1 MMKARAREPIQT
13 DDAVKRGRQ
22 ARYFSEGV
30 RTPTVSTASK
40 PFVLQRKPVCACG
53 GGCLRCQEHQTIQ
66 PKLAISTPGDH
77 YEQEAD
83 RQAEQVMRGSAFD
96 GHDRAAR
103 ELATAADAPDSSA
116 QPLGLAVRTGMES
129 SFGQDF
135 SQVRVHADAQ
145 AAAAAQSV
153 NALAY
158 TTGNDIVFGA
168 GQFAPETAAGRRL
181 LAHELAHVVQQ
192 RNGGPQQIA
201 RQTPG
206 EAKPDES
213 KEKTP
218 AETPKSN
225 PEIGFGSPKVV
236 GYIFDDLILKLP
248 ARWQEGYKTAKRTNA
263 NVVFDP
269 SLGRDL
275 AYRELMAFFNLYHA
289 LVFTQISAYK
299 PEWSKSLEIAED
311 LSGVSDTYL
320 NLASL
325 ALHLDLKKYL
335 EKDLPDHALRNLG
348 WTIIY
353 GLGVQGGLVGLNI
366 LSKED
371 LDFTSL
377 LSKAAKKYTDAPRD
391 FARPYQLKNIP
402 DPRWSAYPFYQNP
415 GEFSLKTSNF
425 ETSEKYDP
433 AKPSLLNLNLGF
445 NFAQARDLYPEKEE
459 DKKKYKGFEAYPYL
473 NLSFPI
479 ANTQAPAPTEAGKKW
494 LTGVFIGDKGFYT
507 QLEGGQSYHLSGD
520 LMETYMRGG
529 LFLRELGPLSML
541 QVTGEYSYRPDAP
554 EKTRERLN
562 AATTIN
568 LLDNRTWQ
576 ATVGG
581 NLGYLFPGTSAAGG
595 IDWGAQASLYYKWA
609 RPGAPEPLKTGFE
622 LGATQRSQDP
632 FNLASPELF
641 SVKGSFTL
649 FDLLKFSVIY
659 QQVTG
664 DKSGTALPKDDFLF
678 LISPG
683 PAIFPFSK
691 K

>member
-1 MMKARAREPIQT
+1 MRATELQKMPDTIPTPRCGIHRL
-13 DDAVKRGRQ
+13 AVTTLPG
-22 ARYFSEGV
+22 AAM
-30 RTPTVSTASK
+30 P
-40 PFVLQRKPVCACG
+40 LQRKASCACG
-53 GGCLRCQEHQTIQ
+53 GGCPRCQEHQVIQ
-66 PKLAISTPGDH
+66 PKLAISTPGDI

-83 RQAEQVMRGSAFD
+83 RQAEQVMRQPAFAS
-96 GHDRAAR
+96 HDQAVN
-103 ELATAADAPDSSA
+103 ESTTVSEMPDSSG
-116 QPLGLAVRTGMES
+116 QPLGLAARAGMES

-135 SQVRVHADAQ
+135 SQVRVHTGAQ

-153 NALAY
+153 SALAY
-158 TTGNDIVFGA
+158 TFGNDIVFDA

-201 RQTPG
+201 RQTPTG
-206 EAKPDES
+206 TTTDEG
-213 KEKTP
+213 KEKTDTESST
-218 AETPKSN
+218 ETPAPK
-225 PEIGFGSPKVV
+225 PDIGFGSPKVV

-263 NVVFDP
+263 NVLFDP

-275 AYRELMAFFNLYHA
+275 AYRELMSFYNLYHA
-289 LVFTQISAYK
+289 LIFTQMSAYK
-299 PEWSKSLEIAED
+299 PEWSKSLEMAED
-311 LSGVSDTYL
+311 LSGVPDTYL

-445 NFAQARDLYPEKEE
+445 NFASVLDLYPEKEE

-473 NLSFPI
+473 SLSHPI
-479 ANTQAPAPTEAGKKW
+479 GNTEAPVQTELGRKW
-494 LTGVFIGDKGFYT
+494 LTGVFIGGKGYYT
-507 QLEGGQSYHLSGD
+507 QLEGGQSYRLGGD
-520 LMETYMRGG
+520 LMETYLRGG

-541 QVTGEYSYRPDAP
+541 QVTGEYSSRPDAP

-581 NLGYLFPGTSAAGG
+581 NLGYLFPGASAAGG
-595 IDWGAQASLYYKWA
+595 FDWGAQASLYYKWA
-609 RPGAPEPLKTGFE
+609 RPGAPEPLKTGFD
-622 LGATQRSQDP
+622 LSATQRSQDP
-632 FNLASPELF
+632 FNPTSPELF

-659 QQVTG
+659 HRVTG
-664 DKSGTALPKDDFLF
+664 DSSGAALPKDDFLF
-678 LISPG
+678 LVSPG
-683 PAIFPFSK
+683 SAVFPFRK